1 MEEVTHVL
9 KTASNQDVKHKVLYL
24 VQTWGIAAKG
34 NPSLSYI
41 TGTYSLLKAEGY
53 AFPPVTEKIDS
64 IFLET
69 AVAPEWTD
77 SDVCERCRTPF
88 TLTNRKH
95 HCRNCGGTFCQQCS
109 SKNVPLPHLG
119 INDVVRVCD
128 GCYIKV
134 KLSKIADKE
143 TVSQLLG
150 TPTTTS
156 ASTSSS
162 LAPVYAPSTSQK
174 TTETAKD
181 DDQFEED
188 LKKAI
193 EMSLKESQQQQQ
205 QQKSVSYS
213 SKQKEE
219 EQEDADLAA
228 AIAAS
233 LADMKISS
241 ASSPSAATSKIT
253 NDKSNELS
261 LTDMENIQLF
271 STLMHRIQSIGGD
284 VSGDQQVNQL
294 YTEIG
299 SLQPKLVTT
308 LNETCQKHERFV
320 QLHQKLNEA
329 VKAYD
334 RLLHQRLSQAHR
346 NSGYDYS
353 YPVQNYYSPVANQ
366 YPPPITTAIATA
378 TSSQQAYIPPASS
391 TNVNSANAT
400 AATSPVSAP
409 NPSVMY
415 PDLGTVATSPP
426 IQYPATQQQPMQYNP
441 SSTQPQFP
449 LPTSTSYPQAYYPP
463 TPAQMN
469 TQYPPVQPQQSIQY
483 PQQAIS
489 LSQPQQATS
498 QQQQQQ
504 QQHYSQPQPQK
515 IVEPLNTNHYYNQP
529 IQPPQ
534 HNQQQ
539 QQPVVDEAPLI
550 EL

>member
-1 MEEVTHVL
+1 M
-9 KTASNQDVKHKVLYL
+9 
-24 VQTWGIAAKG
+24 
-34 NPSLSYI
+34 
-41 TGTYSLLKAEGY
+41 
-53 AFPPVTEKIDS
+53 
-64 IFLET
+64 
-69 AVAPEWTD
+69 
-77 SDVCERCRTPF
+77 
-88 TLTNRKH
+88 
-95 HCRNCGGTFCQQCS
+95 
-109 SKNVPLPHLG
+109 G

-193 EMSLKESQQQQQ
+193 EISLKESQQQQQ
-205 QQKSVSYS
+205 QQKPVSYS

-308 LNETCQKHERFV
+308 LNETCQKHGKYIEM
-320 QLHQKLNEA
+320 
-329 VKAYD
+329 
-334 RLLHQRLSQAHR
+334 
-346 NSGYDYS
+346 
-353 YPVQNYYSPVANQ
+353 
-366 YPPPITTAIATA
+366 TT
-378 TSSQQAYIPPASS
+378 
-391 TNVNSANAT
+391 
-400 AATSPVSAP
+400 
-409 NPSVMY
+409 
-415 PDLGTVATSPP
+415 
-426 IQYPATQQQPMQYNP
+426 
-441 SSTQPQFP
+441 
-449 LPTSTSYPQAYYPP
+449 
-463 TPAQMN
+463 
-469 TQYPPVQPQQSIQY
+469 
-483 PQQAIS
+483 
-489 LSQPQQATS
+489 
-498 QQQQQQ
+498 
-504 QQHYSQPQPQK
+504 
-515 IVEPLNTNHYYNQP
+515 
-529 IQPPQ
+529 
-534 HNQQQ
+534 
-539 QQPVVDEAPLI
+539 
-550 EL
+550 